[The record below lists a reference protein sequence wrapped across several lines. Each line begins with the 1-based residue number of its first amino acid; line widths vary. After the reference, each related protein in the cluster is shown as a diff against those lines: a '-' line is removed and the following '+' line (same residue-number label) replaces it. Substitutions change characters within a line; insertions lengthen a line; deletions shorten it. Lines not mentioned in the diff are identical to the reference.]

1 MMNTS
6 GENIKS
12 HVAGV
17 LEGLR
22 LAGVHNLSSL
32 RQAVSVFNLPSSVR
46 LSLLANLAV
55 DLSEI
60 PDADV
65 QAPPIAPVNAS
76 RKSLSPSKDG
86 SSPSSAFKRP
96 VTSSSSS
103 SSNSTGSTLSN
114 SASTSSY
121 AAGAASRHLPAIFN
135 AHGVDSTYHYFDER
149 KRSPPTKGGITS
161 SIEPITS
168 PTVASLRIGLSPAS
182 SASPGRMALLE
193 RARRE
198 AARMVAQRQMD
209 GDDLR
214 NDAVTPGSSLR
225 PSSSPSERIHA
236 VIQAGTVLSTPSYLS
251 SSTAPQPSTI
261 TPLRAPDFTSAV
273 HQPIHT
279 HTEATQTETTTHIE
293 EAKQIGTST
302 TAIHAEENS
311 NAVNTH
317 VNNSKPEPDL
327 VTSSTSSVS
336 STTAEAEPA
345 TATIQSS
352 SVLVSETIPSILPSS
367 HLSADHPVASDEEIP
382 SQAEPVPIPAQA
394 ETISSSEN
402 VSNEPTTSTV
412 EASSVHSAETTSVH
426 SAESSNPPTSTPP
439 ELPAPTPTPESERE
453 RISVPVMQ
461 TLSNSSTQE
470 ESLSSVVGVTEV
482 EMPSTAAS
490 QPAAPSQ
497 SQEGVVLLS
506 SDSQAPASPT
516 PTVASSGRSSPSKSG
531 YLNILEVSNE
541 PALATSAAAT
551 TINST
556 PSTTASVVNEVIAPS
571 TSEPQKEPTP
581 LQKAKLSNVA
591 SKFGGSVGATTANP
605 AAGPRPAIGARPAAG
620 APIAPGGVKPSMGFG
635 NPAAE
640 AEKRAKAEKE
650 AKKAAEEKKLAEVKA
665 RQDKEKAD
673 KAEKERIE
681 TERKA
686 KVAADKLAAEKAA
699 AEKAASQK
707 EAMYK
712 AAVEKAKLAALEKK
726 GLTPEQARAQLA
738 ATTAKEEAEKKAKA
752 DKEAA
757 AATAAA
763 AAAAAVEVTSAA
775 DASSSTVPAAV
786 AVFDPVAIVKDNVV
800 SVEAVVPIVASAPAV
815 ASVPAPVP
823 APAPLP
829 ETRTATDSKA
839 PSVSASVAGSVV
851 STAENLATTLQI
863 SDHGPGFWYKHMSR
877 NEMKTEA
884 IRRGLDVKSIE
895 DNSGEGKGAKTKALR
910 AALKSDDSAKGH
922 DAYDSFSRDLLVA
935 TMIHRNLMLVD
946 DSSPVEALKAAL
958 RKHDEDN
965 SHKAQGLDENH
976 E

>member
-261 TPLRAPDFTSAV
+261 TPLKAPDFTSAV

-302 TAIHAEENS
+302 TAINAEENS

-327 VTSSTSSVS
+327 VTSSTSSSS

-367 HLSADHPVASDEEIP
+367 HLSADHPVASDEVIP

-402 VSNEPTTSTV
+402 VSNETTTPTV
-412 EASSVHSAETTSVH
+412 EASSVHSAETPSVH

-482 EMPSTAAS
+482 EVPSTAVS

-556 PSTTASVVNEVIAPS
+556 PSTTASVVNEGIAPS
-571 TSEPQKEPTP
+571 TSEPPKEPTP

-591 SKFGGSVGATTANP
+591 SKFGGSVGAATANP

-763 AAAAAVEVTSAA
+763 AAE
-775 DASSSTVPAAV
+775 ASSSTVPAAV
-786 AVFDPVAIVKDNVV
+786 AVFDPVPIVKDNVV

-935 TMIHRNLMLVD
+935 TMIHRNLMSVD

>member
-910 AALKSDDSAKGH
+910 AVFKSDDSAKGH

-935 TMIHRNLMLVD
+935 TMIHRNLMSVD